1 MIDTG
6 IVNNT
11 SPDSSRNF
19 PQFVK
24 KLRSF
29 PQGTRNCY
37 TLRPEQG
44 KNNNYMIRARFF
56 YGNYDGKNQTPVFD
70 LHLGVNVWL
79 TVEDANAFYDVI
91 HVPLTDYI
99 DVCLVNSGLGVPY
112 ISTLEL
118 RHLENSIYKPA
129 GGALANI
136 RRFDIGRNTTEL
148 GIR

>member
-6 IVNNT
+6 IVNNI
-11 SPDSSRNF
+11 SPDSSRNL
-19 PQFVK
+19 PQYLK

-44 KNNNYMIRARFF
+44 KNNKYMIRARFF

-79 TVEDANAFYDVI
+79 TVEIADAFYDVI
-91 HVPLTDYI
+91 HVPSTDYI

-118 RHLENSIYKPA
+118 RHLENSIYKTA
-129 GGALANI
+129 GGALTNI
-136 RRFDIGRNTTEL
+136 QRYDMGSERKYGFR
-148 GIR
+148 